1 MKVLTSIFV
10 CLLCVA
16 AGLLGYLSFE
26 IVSPSHNVKEQTV
39 TDDRGVEV
47 NIPDYPTAV
56 IPSDLRVSPIIET
69 FARESTVRDKNN
81 TVIISLPKDAEYI
94 EHKTVGGY
102 PLVVIDMYS
111 PSKVLE
117 AYTKLGYIFHREDIA
132 NSVTSDSKNA
142 IDEAINLVSNQ
153 EKKKV
158 LYLKSPYIVPKKGTI
173 EDNILLESQVISI
186 QDSGVITEKEDED
199 SDSYMKVTKEEIEA
213 FAPDVIICKTDIV
226 KRSIINDMPNLDA
239 VKNEKVFSI
248 EDTSYHFEFDE
259 YHSIPAVIWVIKKA
273 YDLNTP
279 DPDKFFKWY
288 VSATK
293 RHYKF

>member
-1 MKVLTSIFV
+1 MLLS
-10 CLLCVA
+10 LLCIA
-16 AGLLGYLSFE
+16 AGLLGYLTPDVITPNHS
-26 IVSPSHNVKEQTV
+26 IKEQINIKEQIIV
-39 TDDRGVEV
+39 DDRGSQVK
-47 NIPDYPTAV
+47 IPDYPTSV
-56 IPSDLRVSPIIET
+56 IPSDLRVSPIIEA

-81 TVIISLPKDAEYI
+81 TIIITLPKDAEYI
-94 EHKTVGGY
+94 ERKGY
-102 PLVVIDMYS
+102 PLIVMDMSS

-117 AYTKLGYIFHREDIA
+117 TYTKLGSIFHREDIS
-132 NSVTSDSKNA
+132 NSIVTDSKKA
-142 IDEAINLVSNQ
+142 IDEAINLISNQ

-173 EDNILLESQVISI
+173 ENNILLESHVVSI
-186 QDSGVITEKEDED
+186 LDSGVTEKENE
-199 SDSYMKVTKEEIEA
+199 SDSYMEITEEEIDT
-213 FAPDVIICKTDIV
+213 FAPDVIICKTDAV
-226 KRSIINDMPNLDA
+226 KRSIINDMPDLDA

-248 EDTSYHFEFDE
+248 EDISYHFEFDE

-273 YDLNTP
+273 YNLNTP

>member
-1 MKVLTSIFV
+1 MLVG
-10 CLLCVA
+10 LLCIA
-16 AGLLGYLSFE
+16 AGLLGYLTPDA
-26 IVSPSHNVKEQTV
+26 ITPSHNVKEQIV
-39 TDDRGVEV
+39 IDDRGSQAK
-47 NIPDYPTAV
+47 IPDYPTAV
-56 IPSDLRVSPIIET
+56 IPSDLRISPIIEAFT
-69 FARESTVRDKNN
+69 RESTVRDKN
-81 TVIISLPKDAEYI
+81 TIMITLPKDAEYI
-94 EHKTVGGY
+94 KHESY
-102 PLVVIDMYS
+102 PSVVIDMSS

-117 AYTKLGYIFHREDIA
+117 AYTKLGSIFNREDIA
-132 NSVTSDSKNA
+132 NSVTTDSKNA

-173 EDNILLESQVISI
+173 EDNILLESHAISI

-199 SDSYMKVTKEEIEA
+199 SDSYMKITKEEIEA
-213 FAPDVIICKTDIV
+213 FAPDVIICKTDVV
-226 KRSIINDMPNLDA
+226 KRSIINDMPDLDA

>member
-1 MKVLTSIFV
+1 MLIG
-10 CLLCVA
+10 LLCIA
-16 AGLLGYLSFE
+16 AGLLGYLTPDA
-26 IVSPSHNVKEQTV
+26 ITPSHNVKEQIV
-39 TDDRGVEV
+39 IDNHGSEV
-47 NIPDYPTAV
+47 KIPDYPTSV
-56 IPSDLRVSPIIET
+56 IPSDLRISPIIEA
-69 FARESTVRDKNN
+69 FARESTVRDKN
-81 TVIISLPKDAEYI
+81 TIMITLPKDAEYI
-94 EHKTVGGY
+94 KSKGY
-102 PLVVIDMYS
+102 PSVVIDMSS

-117 AYTKLGYIFHREDIA
+117 AYTKLGSIFHREDIA

-142 IDEAINLVSNQ
+142 IDEAVNLVSNQ

-158 LYLKSPYIVPKKGTI
+158 LYLKSPYIVPNKDTI
-173 EDNILLESQVISI
+173 EDNILLESHVISI
-186 QDSGVITEKEDED
+186 QDSGVIKEKEDEY
-199 SDSYMKVTKEEIEA
+199 SDSYMEITKEEIEA
-213 FAPDVIICKTDIV
+213 FAPDVIICKTDVV